1 MSLVFETPI
10 CIPDLT
16 DQIIKDSD
24 KPAAAGGYAEIFKCS
39 WNSPSESSP
48 VAVQVIKVQHNSDSL
63 SIKGEELRREIKVWG
78 RLQNEHILPLL
89 GLIHGYG
96 PLPGLVSPW
105 INSGSLIELLARHHN
120 ILTRHE
126 RFRLLQDIASAL
138 QYLHSFAVVHG
149 NLSGHSILV
158 DSNRR
163 AFVKGSGLSTMLDEI
178 AESESYET
186 RLGDVS
192 WTAPELVIDS
202 SSGLPTS
209 QSDVWSFGCN
219 MIHVLSGQE
228 PWQKAPD
235 NTVKACLRDGQVP
248 SFPEGISDQDLSFLQ
263 RCFSLRPA
271 DRPSADQ
278 ILAVMHE
285 ESLCRVSGIPQ
296 TPEATV
302 SEPSSPY
309 GIPDV
314 MAEFKRR
321 VFDQIPSHLIYIP
334 EMKLIS
340 REELLTILEPEKI
353 TEEDISNHK
362 GWSRKSAIESRLIPN
377 MLKYAILSHRWGKS
391 EPTFQDLKSGKL
403 EGAGYEKLHKFCT
416 EAKERYDCRLAWSDT
431 CCINKESSSEL
442 DEAIRSMYRW
452 YRDAYICIVHLAQSE
467 SLETLG
473 DDEWF
478 VRGWTLQE
486 LLAPL
491 RMKFYG
497 HSWTTLTDNE
507 NDKDDAAVVSALSRV
522 TKIPMNDLCNF
533 RPGPNRAWEKMT
545 WAASRKTTRI
555 EDVAYSLTGIFD
567 ISMTIAYGE
576 GDRAF
581 KRFMAEL
588 IQNCKEWQIL
598 VWAGGLPGYPTE
610 PGCYRTTNVTA
621 LDMLKNRQISWWGEG
636 CGDTDFS
643 ITKRGVQVR
652 LLMLPASVD
661 QSQLQSTFLSR
672 PAGRRWVSPLK
683 KLVVQSH
690 FFPPAST
697 TEWMIGIINY
707 HDHDD
712 ANKGI
717 LKRGES
723 YICFLLK
730 RFRRPGMDTMRNH
743 WRRQITEEILTVSC
757 ANDFEKMLES
767 VWL

>member
-1 MSLVFETPI
+1 MGNNCLPSIKVHIFDAWSTPPSNSQEVMSSVFESPI

-16 DQIIKDSD
+16 DQIIKYSD
-24 KPAAAGGYAEIFKCS
+24 KPAAAGGYAKIFKCS

-48 VAVQVIKVQHNSDSL
+48 VAVQVIKVQHDSDSL
-63 SIKGEELRREIKVWG
+63 SEKGEELRREIK
-78 RLQNEHILPLL
+78 LDLTT
-89 GLIHGYG
+89 
-96 PLPGLVSPW
+96 
-105 INSGSLIELLARHHN
+105 SLRAMN
-120 ILTRHE
+120 V
-126 RFRLLQDIASAL
+126 FAWWLQDIASAL

-149 NLSGHSILV
+149 NLSGHNILV
-158 DSNRR
+158 DSNGR

-186 RLGDVS
+186 RLGDVA
-192 WTAPELVIDS
+192 WTAPELMVDS

-235 NTVKACLRDGQVP
+235 DTVKARLRDDQVP
-248 SFPEGISDQDLSFLQ
+248 VFPEGISAQDLSFLR

-278 ILAVMHE
+278 ILTFVHE
-285 ESLCRVSGIPQ
+285 ESLRCMPGIPQ
-296 TPEATV
+296 TVEVTV
-302 SEPSSPY
+302 SEHGSPY

-314 MAEFKRR
+314 MIEFKRR
-321 VFDQIPSHLIYIP
+321 VFDQVPSHLIYIP

-353 TEEDISNHK
+353 TEEDISKHE
-362 GWSRKSAIESRLIPN
+362 GWSRK
-377 MLKYAILSHRWGKS
+377 WGKS
-391 EPTFQDLKSGKL
+391 EPTFQDLKSGKR
-403 EGAGYEKLHKFCT
+403 EGAGYEKLRSFCT
-416 EAKERYDCRLAWSDT
+416 KAKETLWLPSCMPYVRCTDGTRG
-431 CCINKESSSEL
+431 
-442 DEAIRSMYRW
+442 
-452 YRDAYICIVHLAQSE
+452 AYICIVHLAQSE

-473 DDEWF
+473 IDEWF
-478 VRGWTLQE
+478 LRGWTLQE

-497 HSWTTLTDNE
+497 PRWTPLTDNE

-522 TKIPMNDLCNF
+522 TKIPLNDLCNF
-533 RPGPNRAWEKMT
+533 SPGPNRAWEKMT

-598 VWAGGLPGYPTE
+598 VWAGGLPGCPTE
-610 PGCYRTTNVTA
+610 PGCYRTTNATA

-636 CGDTDFS
+636 CGDSDFS
-643 ITKRGVQVR
+643 ITKRGVHVR
-652 LLMLPASVD
+652 LLMLPASVS
-661 QSQLQSTFLSR
+661 QSQWQSTFLSR

-697 TEWMIGIINY
+697 TEWMVGIINY

-712 ANKGI
+712 PDKGI

-730 RFRRPGMDTMRNH
+730 RFRRPGMDTVRNH

>member
-1 MSLVFETPI
+1 MSSVFETHI

-24 KPAAAGGYAEIFKCS
+24 KPAAAGGYAKIFKCS

-48 VAVQVIKVQHNSDSL
+48 VAVQVIKVQHDSDSL
-63 SIKGEELRREIKVWG
+63 SKKGEELRREIKVWG

-89 GLIHGYG
+89 GLVHGYG

-105 INSGSLIELLARHHN
+105 IDSGSLIELLVRHHN

-138 QYLHSFAVVHG
+138 QYLVHG
-149 NLSGHSILV
+149 NLSGHNILV
-158 DSNRR
+158 DSNGR

-186 RLGDVS
+186 RLGDVA
-192 WTAPELVIDS
+192 WTAPELMIDS
-202 SSGLPTS
+202 SSRLSTS

-235 NTVKACLRDGQVP
+235 NTVKARLRDGPVP
-248 SFPEGISDQDLSFLQ
+248 SFPEGIIDQDLSFLQ

-278 ILAVMHE
+278 ILAVVHE
-285 ESLCRVSGIPQ
+285 ESLRCVPGILQ
-296 TPEATV
+296 TAEAAV
-302 SEPSSPY
+302 SEHSSSY

-314 MAEFKRR
+314 MIEFKRR
-321 VFDQIPSHLIYIP
+321 VFDQVPSHLIYIP

-340 REELLTILEPEKI
+340 REELLTIMEPEKV
-353 TEEDISNHK
+353 TEEDISKHK
-362 GWSRKSAIESRLIPN
+362 GWSRKSAIESRLIPD

-391 EPTFQDLKSGKL
+391 EPTFQDSKSGKR
-403 EGAGYEKLHKFCT
+403 EGAGYEKLRSFCT
-416 EAKERYDCRLAWSDT
+416 KAKELYGCRLAWSDT

-473 DDEWF
+473 NDEWF
-478 VRGWTLQE
+478 LRGRTWT
-486 LLAPL
+486 
-491 RMKFYG
+491 
-497 HSWTTLTDNE
+497 SLTDNE

-522 TKIPMNDLCNF
+522 TKIPLNDLCNF

-545 WAASRKTTRI
+545 RAASRKTTRI
-555 EDVAYSLTGIFD
+555 EDVAHPLTGIFD

-581 KRFMAEL
+581 KRFMAEV

-598 VWAGGLPGYPTE
+598 VWAGGLPSYATE
-610 PGCYRTTNVTA
+610 PGCYRTTNDTA

-636 CGDTDFS
+636 CGDSNFS

-661 QSQLQSTFLSR
+661 QSQWQSTFLSR

-697 TEWMIGIINY
+697 TEWMIGIVNY

-712 ANKGI
+712 ADKGI

-730 RFRRPGMDTMRNH
+730 RFRRPGMDTVRNH

-757 ANDFEKMLES
+757 ANDFEKTLES